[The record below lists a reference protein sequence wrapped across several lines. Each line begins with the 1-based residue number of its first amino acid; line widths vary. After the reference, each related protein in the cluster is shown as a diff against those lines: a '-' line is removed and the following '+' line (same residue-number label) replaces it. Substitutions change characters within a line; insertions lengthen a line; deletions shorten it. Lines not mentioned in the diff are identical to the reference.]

1 MTAID
6 CVVCCSMKF
15 VFRLPQPMI
24 LITIGLIHF
33 HLQAQLKVPI
43 KQVPRKLFESDA
55 GAKHR
60 INTCY
65 AWRDN
70 ARYHLTAKY
79 PKSDS
84 LYDAPWK
91 KFRQKVVTRES
102 RSAALSNLVV
112 AAKNGDLY
120 SSIVVGN
127 VYRSGQLAHGH
138 NIPVNVNLALTYY
151 KLAWDGLQGSRL
163 KEAESLQIEMDSLGK
178 IKKLASPRNPL
189 ARDYVATIMAEKGD
203 RKKESAQFAEAMDA
217 YEEATRYGNRGV
229 QVAMADILPSAI
241 VELKKSGSLFRPNAK
256 WDDEARKNPQT
267 MFKAA
272 NHMRDTQGSDDD
284 LLDAVDLAKV
294 AQRGGIAGAEQFIA
308 TTSMDLAHSARRRG
322 DLPLAKNYAREAG
335 RLGALN
341 TQFFIGSIEMNE
353 ALNAMREGDE
363 DIAKQFYSGLSKSG
377 IPVIRSKAEAAMK
390 AMPVRSPS
398 DGVVVVRKTKRSI
411 FRIETDSG
419 LGTGFIVEK
428 DIIAT
433 NVHVIEGAK
442 RINAIPMGSREKF
455 IVDINPV
462 AIDRSRDLVLLRI
475 RSKGSD
481 FRPLELLNLKKVHP
495 GDPVYAIGNPL
506 GFRDVISK
514 GIVAGTHSYD
524 DHALFRDK
532 GETGDT
538 IIQTTCEIN
547 RGNSGGPLINASGKV
562 IGINTFK
569 RLAFVEKGG
578 AVDSPQGMNFAIAA
592 EYLIE
597 LIEGWKGRGRP

>member
-24 LITIGLIHF
+24 LITIGLVHF
-33 HLQAQLKVPI
+33 HLQAQLKVPD
-43 KQVPRKLFESDA
+43 KQVPRKLFESNA
-55 GAKHR
+55 EAKHR
-60 INTCY
+60 INTCEV
-65 AWRDN
+65 WRNN

-84 LYDAPWK
+84 LYDDPWK
-91 KFRQKVVTRES
+91 KFRQKAVTRES

-127 VYRSGQLAHGH
+127 VYRSGHLAHGH

-217 YEEATRYGNRGV
+217 YEEATRYGNRGA
-229 QVAMADILPSAI
+229 QVAMTDILPSAI
-241 VELKKSGSLFRPNAK
+241 VELKKGGSLFRPNAK

-363 DIAKQFYSGLSKSG
+363 DIAKQIYSGLSKSG

-390 AMPVRSPS
+390 AMPVRVE
-398 DGVVVVRKTKRSI
+398 GKGEFVVRKTKRSI
-411 FRIETDSG
+411 FRVNTDRGNGS
-419 LGTGFIVEK
+419 GFIVGRNVL
-428 DIIAT
+428 AT

-442 RINAIPMGSREKF
+442 VIKAAQMGTEQTF
-455 IVDINPV
+455 DVDIVPI
-462 AIDRSRDLVLLRI
+462 AIDKVRDLVLLRI
-475 RSKGSD
+475 QSKGRQ
-481 FRPLELLNLKKVHP
+481 FRSLKCCDLAEVNV
-495 GDPVYAIGNPL
+495 GEDVFAVGNPL
-506 GFRDVISK
+506 GNKDVVSS
-514 GIVAGTHSYD
+514 GIVSAKPSK
-524 DHALFRDK
+524 RDLPNK
-532 GETGDT
+532 INGIGRRGDT
-538 IIQTTCEIN
+538 FIQTDAAIN
-547 RGNSGGPLINASGKV
+547 PGNSGGPLID
-562 IGINTFK
+562 T
-569 RLAFVEKGG
+569 
-578 AVDSPQGMNFAIAA
+578 
-592 EYLIE
+592 
-597 LIEGWKGRGRP
+597 KGRVVGIVTFGDPAFSGDERFIKPGMGFAVPSQYLKDLMRRNNIRP